1 MDNTKYNSRRSR
13 SRDRR
18 YASDYY
24 YNESAWPVRDEEW
37 YRHTYGLPATGR
49 RMGGQRR
56 HDIAEW
62 SNPSFTQNSTSN
74 REYRRINANRDDFE
88 IQRRDNSPMGDE
100 RDYNRFGMGSQR
112 GTWNRR
118 GDESYGWGENGGRY
132 EREGLHRGKG
142 PKGFVRSDERIR
154 EDINCRLTDDA
165 HVDASNID
173 VSVEGG
179 EVILTGTVPDRFEKR
194 RAEDISEFVSG
205 VKNVENRLRVKR

>member
-1 MDNTKYNSRRSR
+1 MDTKNNSRRSPKN
-13 SRDRR
+13 RR

-24 YNESAWPVRDEEW
+24 YNEQAWPVRDEEW

-62 SNPSFTQNSTSN
+62 SNPSFTQNQSN
-74 REYRRINANRDDFE
+74 REYHRINENHDDFE
-88 IQRRDNSPMGDE
+88 IERRDNSPVGDE
-100 RDYNRFGMGSQR
+100 HDYNRFGMGSQR

-118 GDESYGWGENGGRY
+118 GDESYSWGERNDRY
-132 EREGLHRGKG
+132 ERPGRHQGKG
-142 PKGFVRSDERIR
+142 PKGFTRSDERIR

-165 HVDASNID
+165 HVDASNIE

-205 VKNVENRLRVKR
+205 VKNVENRIRVKN